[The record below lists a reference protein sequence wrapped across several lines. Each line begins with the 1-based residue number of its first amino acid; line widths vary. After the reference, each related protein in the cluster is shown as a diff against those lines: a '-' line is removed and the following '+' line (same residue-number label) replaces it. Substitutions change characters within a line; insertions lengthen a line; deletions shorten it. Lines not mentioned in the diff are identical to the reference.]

1 MRVIFALMLLAM
13 PAMAQQTP
21 PTAAPPQARQPTEAQ
36 QRQQARMRQCNAD
49 ARQNNLAGDAR
60 QRFMSACLAG
70 RPTGT

>member
-1 MRVIFALMLLAM
+1 MRVILAVLLLAA
-13 PAMAQQTP
+13 PAWAQQQQRP
-21 PTAAPPQARQPTEAQ
+21 PTDAQARQQE
-36 QRQQARMRQCNAD
+36 RMRQCNAD